1 MTTLE
6 KEQGNMESNDSLW
19 QRLKKG
25 TNLKEKEEEALIVS
39 AYDLES
45 NFVLD
50 KQTKA
55 FVNIKKTLKTCKVRQ
70 QFKTFQWQNTRLIT
84 LLDLINC

>member
-1 MTTLE
+1 
-6 KEQGNMESNDSLW
+6 MESNDSLW

-39 AYDLES
+39 AYDIES
-45 NFVLD
+45 NFVPD